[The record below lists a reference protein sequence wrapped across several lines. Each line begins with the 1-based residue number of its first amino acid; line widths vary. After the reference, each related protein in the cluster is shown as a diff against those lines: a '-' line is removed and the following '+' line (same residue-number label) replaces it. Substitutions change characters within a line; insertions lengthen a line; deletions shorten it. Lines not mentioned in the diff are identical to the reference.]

1 MKNKVSL
8 NLFMVISG
16 IIFLIL
22 PFFITPTFSTNYNMI
37 VKPSMWILLAIITF
51 VLFPKYAQKFNSNR
65 YDVRQLALIGALIYV
80 IVYFSSGLII
90 GYTRSPFDRSLSGII
105 KNIWMIG
112 SVIIA
117 QEFVRDSFFKITT
130 KQHKWF
136 VIIFTTALFV
146 LLDLNIHSVG
156 NIFSSVGSFMG
167 FLTKNLI
174 SSIVINSF
182 VSYLAYRDG
191 IKAAL
196 MFQLPY
202 NILFLITPVFP
213 ANVFVVLLLIES
225 LIPLFIYLKIEK
237 TFQRN
242 NVFGLPKKV
251 TFGQKVSRLAFLVIL
266 SLFVALSMGLFPIVP
281 IVIASNSMYPYIERG
296 DIVIMKKTPFQEI
309 KINDII
315 EYKLDNI
322 SVIHR
327 VLEIKNTRDGKVLI
341 TKGDNNQ
348 SVDSK
353 EVTAEQVHGII
364 VANIPK
370 AGYPTLWLKE
380 IISGSKV
387 DTSIEMGEK

>member
-8 NLFMVISG
+8 NLFMVVTSM
-16 IIFLIL
+16 IFLIL
-22 PFFITPTFSTNYNMI
+22 PFFVATSFSTNYNMI
-37 VKPSMWILLAIITF
+37 VKPSMWILLAIVTF
-51 VLFPKYAQKFNSNR
+51 ILFPKYAQKWNSNR
-65 YDVRQLALIGALIYV
+65 YDIRQLALIGTLIYI

-90 GYTRSPFDRSLSGII
+90 GYTRSPFDRSLMGIM
-105 KNIWMIG
+105 KNVWMLG

-136 VIIFTTALFV
+136 VIIFTTVFFI
-146 LLDLNIHSVG
+146 LLDLNIHTMG
-156 NIFSSVGSFMG
+156 NIFSSIGAFMG

-174 SSIVINSF
+174 SAVVINSF

-202 NILFLITPVFP
+202 NFVFLIAPVFP
-213 ANVFVVLLLIES
+213 ANVFVVLLLIET

-242 NVFGLPKKV
+242 NVFGLPHKI
-251 TFGQKVSRLAFLVIL
+251 TWAQRATRLVFISIL
-266 SLFVALSMGLFPIVP
+266 CMFVALSMGLFPIVP

-296 DIVIMKKTPFQEI
+296 DIVIMKKTPFHEI

-348 SVDSK
+348 SVDSR
-353 EVTAEQVHGII
+353 EVTEEQVHGII
-364 VANIPK
+364 VSNIPK

-380 IISGSKV
+380 VISGNKV
-387 DTSIEMGEK
+387 ETSIEMGEE